1 MSGDDS
7 IVTLSDCS
15 AHNIGTYNSE
25 EQWGMGYRARRVE
38 WQGVATGD
46 WGAAVNN
53 AFSDF
58 FLAGCRD
65 PHKKLC
71 ECFFAVING
80 GFVPV
85 TWEKTL
91 GAFADFDMS
100 DETNELTYKL
110 RIECRKCAVFS
121 PHGAEDLTWRIVEY
135 FGDDDLLPKNV
146 FLDSFHYDG
155 DDDNEAPE
163 LMGKR
168 VLPWNRAAVHLP
180 EVKHP
185 FARKI
190 CEISHQ
196 LQGVRVC
203 S

>member
-1 MSGDDS
+1 MSGSAS

-15 AHNIGTYNSE
+15 AHNIGTFNSE

-38 WQGVATGD
+38 WQDVATGD

-53 AFSDF
+53 AFSDL

-71 ECFFAVING
+71 ERFFAVINE
-80 GFVPV
+80 GFVPL

-155 DDDNEAPE
+155 DDDNDGPE

-168 VLPWNRAAVHLP
+168 VLQWNRAAVHLP
-180 EVKHP
+180 EVEHP

-196 LQGVRVC
+196 LRGVRVC